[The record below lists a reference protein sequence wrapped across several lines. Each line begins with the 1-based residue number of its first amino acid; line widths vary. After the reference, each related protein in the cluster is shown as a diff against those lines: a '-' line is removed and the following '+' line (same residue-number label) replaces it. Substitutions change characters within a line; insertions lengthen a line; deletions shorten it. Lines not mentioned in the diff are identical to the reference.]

1 MPSPGGLFAFACIG
15 GEKGLEG
22 GRSGGCALY
31 PACCVTDGGGRGR
44 TSFPEEAPGKWPL
57 REKPIKTE
65 G

>member
-44 TSFPEEAPGKWPL
+44 TSFPEEAPG
-57 REKPIKTE
+57 EVAS
-65 G
+65 